1 MKKIYVPK
9 RKPPFRNA
17 GPHVAVRTYL
27 TVPWYVQWSH
37 DHLKERQPPIAC
49 SSYHSRY
56 GQEQSKRHYQLREY
70 SLITLIWRLYAA
82 RLGKNDNEVCKNA
95 RFDKITT
102 DGSYHHI
109 IGNCLHRWRDNN
121 EASLSFTSI
130 SYICSVM
137 W

>member
-1 MKKIYVPK
+1 M
-9 RKPPFRNA
+9 PPTPLFPPNSPSPSR
-17 GPHVAVRTYL
+17 
-27 TVPWYVQWSH
+27 
-37 DHLKERQPPIAC
+37 HLKGAATNNC

-82 RLGKNDNEVCKNA
+82 RLGKNDNDVCKNA
-95 RFDKITT
+95 RFDEIT

-109 IGNCLHRWRDNN
+109 IGNCLHTWRDKK

-130 SYICSVM
+130 SCICSVL